1 MKLVEIVAI
10 AFLVLLPSLGWGMEE
25 HPPDADM
32 LEFLGRFET
41 AGGKAVDPRLFEET
55 VKRDKKNGQP
65 STSKDTRKRKAYS
78 DAKETKG
85 SDNEK

>member
-1 MKLVEIVAI
+1 MKPVEITAI
-10 AFLVLLPSLGWGMEE
+10 VLLVLLPHLGWAMEE

-55 VKRDKKNGQP
+55 VKHDKKNGQP
-65 STSKDTRKRKAYS
+65 ATSRDTRKRKANS
-78 DAKETKG
+78 DAKDNKG

>member
-1 MKLVEIVAI
+1 MKLVEFATII
-10 AFLVLLPSLGWGMEE
+10 SLVMLPSLGWSMEE

-55 VKRDKKNGQP
+55 VKHDKKNGQP
-65 STSKDTRKRKAYS
+65 ATSRDPRKRKANS
-78 DAKETKG
+78 DAKDNKG